1 MNKRIGIMGGTFNP
15 IHYGHLLLAETAYH
29 EFSLDEVMIMPN
41 KSPVYKKVHS
51 LIKDEDRLAMIK
63 LAIEGNVHFR
73 LSTIEFERE
82 GHTYTIDTINK
93 LTSTF
98 PENEY
103 YFIMGADSLFQFESW
118 KKPEEILEK
127 VNILVAGRSEKSYNE
142 IDSQIDYLQSVYGC
156 GHIEYLHSPNL
167 EISSHNIRKRIS
179 NKQSI
184 KYLVPEAVE
193 KYIIENNLYGDG
205 SYVRWTIN

>member
-205 SYVRWTIN
+205 SYVR